1 MGSYYL
7 IFFHLCRKII
17 PKTPAACINDCG
29 RITLVGL
36 TSCLVRLFRRLRRAT
51 IICPQAIIAGYII
64 FHQTRNKISWRFV
77 SSRPCINKLNLP
89 RNLAVNLAAN
99 LHQICSAP
107 SASFVVSRFFPARD
121 WDRPRKL
128 SWLLQKLLHASAWK
142 FLLVIVQV
150 FPSSALIYKR
160 EVTVQG
166 VLMSH
171 ER

>member
-7 IFFHLCRKII
+7 IFFHFCRKII

-64 FHQTRNKISWRFV
+64 FHQTRNKISSRFV

-89 RNLAVNLAAN
+89 RNLAVNFSRKFTSNLFCAFSLVCGQQIFSCKGLGPTEKTELVAAKVAACKRLEISSRDSTSISKFSFN
-99 LHQICSAP
+99 L
-107 SASFVVSRFFPARD
+107 
-121 WDRPRKL
+121 
-128 SWLLQKLLHASAWK
+128 
-142 FLLVIVQV
+142 
-150 FPSSALIYKR
+150 
-160 EVTVQG
+160 
-166 VLMSH
+166 
-171 ER
+171 